1 MIYKSY
7 QIEKNIALLKEKISL
22 LYGENGLRNDLKK
35 LD

>member
-22 LYGENGLRNDLKK
+22 LYGENLGLRNDFKK
-35 LD
+35 